1 MQDGSVTVERRKR
14 GPDVWCFRWREAG
27 PDGRRIHRRIVLGTI
42 DELRSIASARK
53 MAVGL
58 RGEININDVR
68 IRRESIKLADLSRHF
83 LQRELTDRNPR
94 ISYSTKKAYAGYLEK
109 WIDPRWGEY
118 RLLDVR
124 AVEVESWLKSLN
136 RAPGTRSKIRNVM
149 SLLFNHGRRHEI
161 CDHNPIQWVRQSAK
175 RRTAPDILTSSE
187 VQSLLA
193 NLRGRER
200 TLVLLAVTTGLRR
213 SELFALK
220 WKDVD
225 FHAKQ
230 IHVTRS
236 IVQNVVGLCKTESSQ
251 KPVPAHN
258 DLVEALR
265 EWHGQTP
272 YQSSES
278 WVFAS
283 PVNQGRW
290 PYLAQQIMRRHIL
303 PVARKLGITKRI
315 GWHTFR
321 HTYSTLLRSTGAELK
336 ITQELL
342 RHSTIRVTL
351 DTYTQAVT
359 AEKRTAQAAVVALL
373 FPEKTLET
381 QALPGQTP

>member
-336 ITQELL
+336 IMQELL

-359 AEKRTAQAAVVALL
+359 AEKRTAQEAVVALL
-373 FPEKTLET
+373 FPERTRET
-381 QALPGQTP
+381 